1 MQSPIPVALRIFSV
15 TLKGLFIADS
25 KRILHTVH
33 IEMDVDKLHKNDLT
47 KSRFGTLLFMLRLGG
62 IAVDMKQQPT
72 AYIVYSVYL
81 VSSYYTTY
89 FALFL
94 DYLQKKD
101 NLAESMKN
109 FRILIAMGFI
119 SWIHL
124 SLRYFRL

>member
-1 MQSPIPVALRIFSV
+1 MESQIPVALRIFSV

-33 IEMDVDKLHKNDLT
+33 TEMDVDKSHKHDLT
-47 KSRFGTLLFMLRLGG
+47 KGRFGTLLFMLRLGG

-72 AYIVYSVYL
+72 AYIVCNVYL

-89 FALFL
+89 FAVFM
-94 DYLQKKD
+94 DYLQKRD
-101 NLAESMKN
+101 NLEESMKN
-109 FRILIAMGFI
+109 FRVLIGMGLI